1 MSQPERPLSS
11 APKVAALPVPKMQ
24 VSQALIAELQQRKDI
39 KRQDFAVESWQPSFF
54 ARLLQKL
61 TGRS

>member
-1 MSQPERPLSS
+1 MSQPERPLPS
-11 APKVAALPVPKMQ
+11 APKVQ